1 MVKFVLSPE
10 PTPDLLPIAQN
21 AIINPIIVN
30 RANGANRI
38 INALKLSPV
47 TPALAASPVL
57 LIAPA
62 AFAAPQ
68 ALPLKNKIIATIITP
83 IIPIVIFKPSVV
95 SLFKPVLLP
104 NAQNA
109 IINPIIVNIPNSGKN
124 SKIILSGSSQV

>member
-10 PTPDLLPIAQN
+10 STPDLLPIAQN

-62 AFAAPQ
+62 ASAAPQ
-68 ALPLKNKIIATIITP
+68 ALPLKYKIIA
-83 IIPIVIFKPSVV
+83 
-95 SLFKPVLLP
+95 
-104 NAQNA
+104 
-109 IINPIIVNIPNSGKN
+109 
-124 SKIILSGSSQV
+124 KILI

>member
-1 MVKFVLSPE
+1 MVKFVLSSE

-30 RANGANRI
+30 RANEL

-47 TPALAASPVL
+47 TPALAAFPVI
-57 LIAPA
+57 LIA
-62 AFAAPQ
+62 AAPQ
-68 ALPLKNKIIATIITP
+68 ALPLKYKSIAKIITP
-83 IIPIVIFKPSVV
+83 ITAEIVIFKPSVV

-104 NAQNA
+104 IAQNA

-124 SKIILSGSSQV
+124 SKIILSGSFKV